1 MSLTG
6 YITGRDH
13 QAIRTRLKTDFPKP
27 NFPRPHPELKA
38 PPRTKNYGL
47 IGTAFD
53 YLFRFHLEYHNK
65 DTIVCR
71 EEWIADRA
79 YEGLAF
85 RFGLYFR
92 RRHVNQTS
100 KKIFRESLE
109 KFRLVRN
116 QFIRAKGNYEN
127 FISDGILTDALLEDC
142 LFLAKLDVVFRA
154 GLVAQLFDEH
164 EADDLLDLRKLI
176 SVVTFEDFK
185 AIKRCYVNPVFG
197 KASELVGG
205 ADCDLILDDALI
217 EIKVT
222 RDFQLRREHFN
233 QLIGYYILSLIGG
246 INTNSRARPI
256 KRIGI
261 YFARHGIL
269 WLVDL
274 GEFGNRKKYSNL
286 KAWFFEYVNRGRIDR
301 AERMRLALQRI
312 RENRARRPGNV
323 KSRVVRSI

>member
-27 NFPRPHPELKA
+27 SFPRPHPELKG

-205 ADCDLILDDALI
+205 ADCDLILDD
-217 EIKVT
+217 
-222 RDFQLRREHFN
+222 
-233 QLIGYYILSLIGG
+233 IGF
-246 INTNSRARPI
+246 INTVGHRVERGLL
-256 KRIGI
+256 KRSKE
-261 YFARHGIL
+261 L
-269 WLVDL
+269 WVIILVDTFTNKCRIVDRRAIVRRCDWRHCRTVL
-274 GEFGNRKKYSNL
+274 RNPDSGRGDANC
-286 KAWFFEYVNRGRIDR
+286 KANECG
-301 AERMRLALQRI
+301 
-312 RENRARRPGNV
+312 
-323 KSRVVRSI
+323 